1 MGKTKLRIG
10 YLPIVDHLI
19 LGITKQKF
27 ENQVEKNEFADIE
40 LVQKFG
46 WNEVGDALIK
56 GDIDVAFMLA
66 PYAMD
71 IYFAKKNIKLIL
83 LSHRD
88 GSIIVTNK
96 RANISS
102 LKDFK
107 NKTVLIPYQASMHH
121 IIFHKLVQTEGLS
134 LGIGKDVM
142 TEVVAPGQI
151 PMMIEYDAEG
161 MIAGYIVAEPFGTM
175 VVNAGFG
182 NILKLS
188 KDIMPSHPC
197 CSIIARDE
205 IVEKYP
211 EAVQELVS
219 SFVQSGLEVKTQLDQ
234 TIKTAMS
241 FLNQKEDVVR
251 TILEDPRDR
260 VTTDKLL
267 PALNELEDIQNYLI
281 DTVTVPSLS
290 GKIDVE
296 KFVDLRFATA
306 AGAK

>member
-1 MGKTKLRIG
+1 MGKTKLKIG
-10 YLPIVDHLI
+10 YLPIIDHLI
-19 LGITKQKF
+19 LGITKHKID
-27 ENQVEKNEFADIE
+27 NQLEKNEFFDIE

-46 WNEVGDALIK
+46 WNEVGDSLID
-56 GDIDVAFMLA
+56 GSIDVAFMLA

-71 IYFAKKNIKLIL
+71 IYFAKKNVKLIL

-121 IIFHKLVQTEGLS
+121 VIFHKLIQAEGLT

-151 PMMIEYDAEG
+151 PMMIEYDSEG
-161 MIAGYIVAEPFGTM
+161 IIAGYIVAEPFGTM

-182 NILKLS
+182 EILKLS
-188 KDIMPSHPC
+188 KEIMPSHPFC
-197 CSIIARDE
+197 AIIARDE

-211 EAVQELVS
+211 EAVQELVN
-219 SFVQSGLEVKTQLDQ
+219 SFVQSGLSAKNNIGETVKIAT
-234 TIKTAMS
+234 S
-241 FLNQKEDVVR
+241 FLNQKEDVIK
-251 TILEDPRDR
+251 TILEDPRER
-260 VTTDKLL
+260 VSTDKLMPVL
-267 PALNELEDIQNYLI
+267 KELDEMQNYLV
-281 DTVTVPSLS
+281 DTVSVPSIS
-290 GKIDVE
+290 GKIDLE
-296 KFVDLRFATA
+296 KFVDLKFAAA